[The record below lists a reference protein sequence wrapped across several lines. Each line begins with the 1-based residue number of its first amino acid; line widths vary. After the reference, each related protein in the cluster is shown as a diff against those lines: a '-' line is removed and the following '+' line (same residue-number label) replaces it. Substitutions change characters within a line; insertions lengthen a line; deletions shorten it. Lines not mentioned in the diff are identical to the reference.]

1 MLIALL
7 SDIHGNREALDASLA
22 HAARMRAERYVF
34 LGDYVGYGADPAS
47 VVDTVRRY
55 VTDGAVALRGNH
67 DAAVDGS
74 DQDMNGMAR
83 AAIAWTRGR
92 LDGEQRAWLA
102 GLPLVHEEGERLYV
116 HASACDPGDWEYVT
130 GPVQAERSLRRTSA
144 RVVFC
149 GHVHVPAL
157 YHMAPDKPAIRFDP
171 VPGQGVPLLPT
182 RRWLGV
188 MGAVGQP
195 RDGDPAAAY
204 ALLNHEH
211 GTLTLMRV
219 PYDVDAAAAKILAA
233 GLPGPLAA
241 RLRAGR

>member
-7 SDIHGNREALDASLA
+7 SDIHGNREALDACLA
-22 HAARMRAERYVF
+22 HAARMRVDRYVF
-34 LGDYVGYGADPAS
+34 LGDYVGYGVDPGY
-47 VVDTVRRY
+47 VVDAVRRL
-55 VTDGAVALRGNH
+55 VAEGAVALKGNH
-67 DAAVDGS
+67 DAAVEGS
-74 DQDMNGMAR
+74 DRDMNGMAR

-92 LDGEQRAWLA
+92 LDPGQRAWLA
-102 GLPLVHEEGERLYV
+102 GLPLAHEEGERLFV

-130 GPVQAERSLRRTSA
+130 GPVQAERSLRRTRA

-157 YHMAPDKPAIRFDP
+157 YHMAEDKPAIRFDP
-171 VPGQGVPLLPT
+171 VPGQGVPLLLT

-204 ALLNHEH
+204 SLLHHERS
-211 GTLTLMRV
+211 TLTLMRV
-219 PYDVDAAAAKILAA
+219 PYDVEAASRKILEA
-233 GLPGPLAA
+233 GLPEPLAT
-241 RLRAGR
+241 RLHAGR